1 MNNLNSKK
9 QTLKSKKTTD
19 IKSASKKISD
29 TKSESKKV
37 KDTKSESKKNSDKKK
52 TVSSIKSTKKS
63 GGHEGES
70 MTGFALRKTDE
81 ALKARN
87 ARKAKIQHDIKNSI
101 RIFIKNY
108 IVEIKYFYGLN
119 KNKNLNKTKEY
130 IRVQYYR
137 EGKKTIIFKIPS
149 DNDVEECVTALSEH
163 TSIATSSYIG
173 CIKGIEFNSNKYGT
187 YCVDYK
193 NLPEYFYVLTEEDK
207 LNKYKD
213 VKGENS
219 DYYELNKNKDK
230 YIKVLHESKKIKMN
244 NTLPPPPVINNNHNR
259 PTPPNTRNPNT
270 PNTPHNNNHN
280 RPTPPNTRNP
290 NTPNTPPPTSPV
302 NTIINNQSGGIGY
315 GFSSGTENVEAKIKA
330 VKSFVNNKI
339 ITIESYGDK
348 YNLKVN
354 KHNMLIYKD
363 KNGILF
369 FKIPHLDHTQKCIDY
384 IVSKTTP
391 ATFGKCMTG
400 HNIGKF
406 CINYNDKF
414 LSDYFEYYGSAT
426 GPYSSYSGKEIGTI
440 VLGGKWNVNTRKPN
454 NTRNNTTPRVNNTTP
469 RVNNTPPRVNNTPP
483 RVNNTTPPRNNTTPP
498 NTRKPNNTPPP
509 VNNTLNNAQ
518 KKALNNAQRN
528 ANPNKRVNTTPPVN
542 NTHINN
548 TTPPVNTTL
557 KNAIPPVNT
566 TPIPP
571 RNNNRN
577 PRPPNQ

>member
-19 IKSASKKISD
+19 TKSESKKVKDTKSASKKISD

-70 MTGFALRKTDE
+70 MTGFAFRKADE

-87 ARKAKIQHDIKNSI
+87 AKKAKIQEDIGKSI
-101 RIFIKNY
+101 RIFIKND
-108 IVEIKYFYGLN
+108 IVSLKYRYGLIAT
-119 KNKNLNKTKEY
+119 KNLNKTKEY

-137 EGKKTIIFKIPS
+137 EGKKTIIFKMPS

-173 CIKGIEFNSNKYGT
+173 CLKGIEFNSNKYGI
-187 YCVDYK
+187 YCVDYE
-193 NLPEYFYVLTEEDK
+193 NLPKYFYVLTDEDK

-213 VKGENS
+213 VKGQNLKNP

-230 YIKVLHESKKIKMN
+230 YVEVLHESKKSKMN
-244 NTLPPPPVINNNHNR
+244 NTLPPPPVINNNNNNPNR
-259 PTPPNTRNPNT
+259 PTPPK
-270 PNTPHNNNHN
+270 NNH
-280 RPTPPNTRNP
+280 RN
-290 NTPNTPPPTSPV
+290 NTPPPTSRV
-302 NTIINNQSGGIGY
+302 NTISNNQSGGIGY
-315 GFSSGTENVEAKIKA
+315 GFSSGTENIEAKIKA

-339 ITIESYGDK
+339 TTIESYGAK

-363 KNGILF
+363 KSGILF

-440 VLGGKWNVNTRKPN
+440 VLGGKWNVNTHKPN
-454 NTRNNTTPRVNNTTP
+454 NTRNNTTPPVNTTPPP

-483 RVNNTTPPRNNTTPP
+483 RVNNTTPPVNTTPP
-498 NTRKPNNTPPP
+498 PINTTPTPPR
-509 VNNTLNNAQ
+509 VNNTRNPPPTPPV
-518 KKALNNAQRN
+518 NNAQRN

-542 NTHINN
+542 
-548 TTPPVNTTL
+548 
-557 KNAIPPVNT
+557 T
-566 TPIPP
+566 TPIPH